1 MSGSQDES
9 FSKRLGYRRPDPD
22 ITIHE
27 DAPEGFRFV
36 MLDGCNIRPQTL
48 RSIVCG
54 VLRVRPDPYN
64 WSEYPNIWS
73 EVENLVYACE
83 WFRVYDIAEA
93 IYAHLADDPQKAE
106 AFEDTINNCFREMG
120 IGWQL
125 KDGLIQTR
133 GDDAHEALVKIAAA
147 ALAEASLPTARSEL
161 AEAVR
166 DLSRRPEP
174 DLSGAV
180 DHAMAAL
187 ECTAREVAGDDKST
201 LGQIVKKHTDLF
213 PRPLNE
219 VVAKVWGYSSEVARH
234 GKEKRELSRAEVQ
247 LIVGLAAVLSTYL
260 TGKLRK

>member
-9 FSKRLGYRRPDPD
+9 FSRRLGYRRPDPE

-36 MLDGCNIRPQTL
+36 MLHECNIRPQTL

-54 VLRVRPDPYN
+54 VLRVRPDPSN
-64 WSEYPNIWS
+64 WSEYPNIWG
-73 EVENLVYACE
+73 ETEQFVYGCE

-106 AFEDTINNCFREMG
+106 AFENTINNCFREMG

-133 GDDAHEALVKIAAA
+133 GDDAHEALVKTAAA
-147 ALAEASLPTARSEL
+147 ALAEASLSTARSEL
-161 AEAVR
+161 GEAVL

-180 DHAMAAL
+180 HHAMAAL
-187 ECTAREVAGDDKST
+187 ECTAREAAGDAKST
-201 LGQIVKKHTDLF
+201 LGDIVKKHPGLF
-213 PRPLNE
+213 PRPLDE
-219 VVAKVWGYSSEVARH
+219 VVAKAWGYSSEMARH
-234 GKEKRELSRAEVQ
+234 AKEKRDLSRPEVQ
-247 LIVGLAAVLSTYL
+247 LTVGLAAVVSTYL
-260 TGKLRK
+260 TEKLRK